1 VALLI
6 FVFQSNVWTFAEL
19 ASVIFVALG
28 FKMLSAYLLCFL
40 KDSAALGDAAAN
52 VQADGASAHDEGDAG
67 GGGSKKRRTA
77 MIPPLI
83 FAASMVSELGAG
95 MTLNFY
101 PLYFMNDCGMSPAEV
116 QAIYF
121 CVPLAMLACGSL
133 STRLAASGFGRVQ
146 TIILCKGLG
155 VASLLVFIFVQR
167 FRGVGPYLKPLILVP
182 PFLLATAL
190 TDATYPLEESTL
202 MDFVPAERR
211 GRWKSLES
219 VSNFG
224 WCGSAVL
231 GGYLVDRFDYSFT
244 FFITALIQGGAVL
257 IWLALVPLVPRVEGK
272 APSSTS
278 PNDNSTTRND
288 FSSITGTELVVSTPL
303 LMFEGERS

>member
-1 VALLI
+1 
-6 FVFQSNVWTFAEL
+6 
-19 ASVIFVALG
+19 
-28 FKMLSAYLLCFL
+28 
-40 KDSAALGDAAAN
+40 
-52 VQADGASAHDEGDAG
+52 
-67 GGGSKKRRTA
+67 
-77 MIPPLI
+77 
-83 FAASMVSELGAG
+83 

-167 FRGVGPYLKPLILVP
+167 FRDVGPYLKPLILVP

-202 MDFVPAERR
+202 MDFVPVERR

-257 IWLALVPLVPRVEGK
+257 IWLALVPLVPKSEAPLARGVKRDPADSNGLNRAHSKGYYTDNRTRTLSGFRSQSVEFRL
-272 APSSTS
+272 PSTS
-278 PNDNSTTRND
+278 R
-288 FSSITGTELVVSTPL
+288 
-303 LMFEGERS
+303 